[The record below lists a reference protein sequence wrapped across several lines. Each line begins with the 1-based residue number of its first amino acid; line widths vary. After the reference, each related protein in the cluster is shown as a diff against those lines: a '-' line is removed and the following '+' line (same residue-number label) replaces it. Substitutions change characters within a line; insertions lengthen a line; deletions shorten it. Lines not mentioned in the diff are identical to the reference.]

1 MRAAYEWFAQVSV
14 WWWPRFADHLWQT
27 TLFVLVILAVVF
39 VLRRSPARIRHSF
52 YILAGAKFIIPAT
65 LFVFLAYQAGIA
77 FGAPAS
83 LLMTSHTNLPRRSY
97 CSALA
102 TVPLRPVYRGFF
114 FASQVPCP
122 SFCATIRVMHVLKV
136 RSHQREELVEFTEE
150 VQEKLTASG
159 EQEGV
164 VVLYVQHTTAG
175 LTVNENADPD
185 VPRDMLHLLRT
196 LVPQHGM
203 GFRHGE
209 ENSDAHIKA
218 TLVGSS
224 VTIPFRGGKLLLG
237 RWQGIFLCEF
247 DGGRERQ
254 VIMMVR

>member
-1 MRAAYEWFAQVSV
+1 MNQHSHSHAC
-14 WWWPRFADHLWQT
+14 
-27 TLFVLVILAVVF
+27 VLPKQACVRIL
-39 VLRRSPARIRHSF
+39 HM
-52 YILAGAKFIIPAT
+52 YT
-65 LFVFLAYQAGIA
+65 
-77 FGAPAS
+77 
-83 LLMTSHTNLPRRSY
+83 
-97 CSALA
+97 
-102 TVPLRPVYRGFF
+102 
-114 FASQVPCP
+114 
-122 SFCATIRVMHVLKV
+122 LKV
-136 RSHQREELVEFTEE
+136 RSREREELVEFTDL
-150 VQEKLTASG
+150 VREKL
-159 EQEGV
+159 QECGAADGV

-185 VPRDMLHLLRT
+185 VPHDMLLALRK

-224 VTIPFRGGKLLLG
+224 VTIPFAKSKLLLG